1 MIEMGDDIKE
11 WLEVEPKERWV
22 LLSNNGRC
30 YDNIIINLLEI
41 FNNVSKGVHGLFGMA
56 KMRTTFYKFNKYF
69 IERMTNFKTFLKYGV
84 LWPLVILIK
93 LFVDARISK
102 RQFSSRFNLEI
113 DLF

>member
-1 MIEMGDDIKE
+1 
-11 WLEVEPKERWV
+11 
-22 LLSNNGRC
+22 
-30 YDNIIINLLEI
+30 
-41 FNNVSKGVHGLFGMA
+41 
-56 KMRTTFYKFNKYF
+56 
-69 IERMTNFKTFLKYGV
+69 